1 MIFYFISVTQVLK
14 PFTFAPRF
22 QGAVLA
28 RRGRRSLRD
37 LREKQEKGIDL
48 KKAKFI
54 IAVRKIELPLPN
66 FRQKKLG

>member
-1 MIFYFISVTQVLK
+1 
-14 PFTFAPRF
+14 
-22 QGAVLA
+22 
-28 RRGRRSLRD
+28 